1 MIARLVLNL
10 LKSHDIIAVLKRS
23 TAFDAFPLW
32 HTRIYLK
39 VYGNSKCLETVNVS
53 FDNSKP
59 FSSVGLALPALD
71 FTSIYL
77 VTALPI
83 LHFIPRAKDVY

>member
-10 LKSHDIIAVLKRS
+10 LKSHDTIAVLKRS
-23 TAFDAFPLW
+23 TAFDAFPLAY
-32 HTRIYLK
+32 TNIFEC
-39 VYGNSKCLETVNVS
+39 VETVNIS